1 MKESQIKLLE
11 KLAQYKY
18 LTTSQ
23 MHRLGILKH
32 KQGLYQIL
40 RELKDSSKSKIDFKN
55 FGIAPGIGKLESFYF
70 LTKHGIDFLIND
82 LEYEDEIKAPIGN
95 SSLFAR
101 DYFHRK
107 YTVDFYIYLDSFL
120 NENNGHIDFLDY
132 YFDKVGNN
140 RVNGNLRAKNKIDL
154 NAEGSYIIP
163 DIVTQFK
170 ARDNDFLFL
179 FEQHNGKD
187 TKKLIKQLYNHL
199 LVLEQGSASTKYKF
213 HKSNRVVVVFE
224 FESIKKATMKRLS
237 ELETFKP
244 FNKFFIFKTNK
255 ELENNDFLNNWSLIN
270 GEKTTFI

>member
-1 MKESQIKLLE
+1 MKESQINLLE

-32 KQGLYQIL
+32 KQGIYQIL
-40 RELKDSSKSKIDFKN
+40 RELKTRSKSPIDFKN
-55 FGIAPGIGKLESFYF
+55 FGLAPGVGKLESFYF
-70 LTKHGIDFLIND
+70 LTKPGVNFLIED
-82 LEYEDEIKAPIGN
+82 LGFENEIKAPIGN
-95 SSLFAR
+95 GSLFAR

-107 YTVDFYIYLDSFL
+107 YTIDFHIAFNQFL
-120 NENNGHIDFLDY
+120 EEINGEIKFLDY
-132 YFDKVGNN
+132 YFDKIGNN
-140 RVNGNLRAKNKIDL
+140 RTKGNLRAKNKIDL

-170 ARDNDFLFL
+170 ARESDFLFL

-199 LVLEQGSASTKYKF
+199 LVLEQGSASTKYNFEKN
-213 HKSNRVVVVFE
+213 NRVVVIFE

-244 FNKFFIFKTNK
+244 FNKFFIFKTNE
-255 ELENNDFLNNWSLIN
+255 ELENNDFLNGWSLIN